1 LTAAIRPDAWGF
13 PLFLHIFGAM
23 ILFGATLATV
33 TLAVAGRRT
42 PTLARSAFWS
52 LLAAAIPAWLL
63 MRIGAQWIYSKE
75 GFSGNDDPTWLGIGF
90 LVADLGLVILLLTTG
105 LAFWWKRSQ
114 KALAANLVAVLSA
127 LYLVL
132 LVVAWLAM
140 SGKWG

>member
-1 LTAAIRPDAWGF
+1 LIAAIRPDAWGF

-33 TLAVAGRRT
+33 TLAVAGRRS
-42 PTLARSAFWS
+42 PALARSAFWS
-52 LLAAAIPAWLL
+52 LLAAAIPAWVL
-63 MRIGAQWIYSKE
+63 MRVGAQWIYSKE

-105 LAFWWKRSQ
+105 FAFWWRRSQ
-114 KALAANLVAVLSA
+114 KALAANLVAGLSA
-127 LYLVL
+127 VYLVL